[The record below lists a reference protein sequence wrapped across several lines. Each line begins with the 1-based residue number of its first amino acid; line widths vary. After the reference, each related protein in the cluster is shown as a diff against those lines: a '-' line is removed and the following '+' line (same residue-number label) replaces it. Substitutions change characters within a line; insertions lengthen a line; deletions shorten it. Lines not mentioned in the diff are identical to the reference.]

1 MNINKFIIGGAII
14 IMLSLIGF
22 LTKSNIDNNKLYK
35 EIVLKDLELSE
46 LKLKHLEEL
55 NEIQINV
62 QKEIDN
68 LVSTSQIKFDSLL
81 YLNSKLKYR
90 KYEKPIYIDRNLDDA
105 LLVLS
110 KYRYDKDTTEI
121 NK

>member
-68 LVSTSQIKFDSLL
+68 LASTSQIKFDSVL